1 MTSRAD
7 THDLDKLHRWQKD
20 LEAVSPDAPPV
31 YAIFLVSERDT
42 MAHDVFRS
50 FRTSFEEHGLG
61 FAHLVIFGQH
71 GVSGTARRLLD
82 KFGAGRRC
90 PSRVGAVYRGRSTGS
105 RNCSSACWRGIWE
118 KHDTAAGWTAA
129 LDNAVGT
136 VGDNAEYKEAVTTTL
151 REICA
156 ELTGLA

>member
-82 KFGAGRRC
+82 KFGLAADA
-90 PSRVGAVYRGRSTGS
+90 PPVLVLSTGAGQPDLEIVPLPAGEES
-105 RNCSSACWRGIWE
+105 GE
-118 KHDTAAGWTAA
+118 KHDTDAGWTAA